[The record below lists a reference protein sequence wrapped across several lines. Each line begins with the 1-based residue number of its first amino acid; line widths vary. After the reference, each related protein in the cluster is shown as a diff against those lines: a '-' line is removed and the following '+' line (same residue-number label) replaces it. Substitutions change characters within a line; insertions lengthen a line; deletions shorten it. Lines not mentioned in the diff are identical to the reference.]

1 MFFMASS
8 VLIFSLESISSVCFL
23 TPEFAIIKSLNGD
36 FIFFKLL
43 LTPVSKKIVLPFD
56 IEY

>member
-1 MFFMASS
+1 MALS

-23 TPEFAIIKSLNGD
+23 TPEFAIIKFLNVY
-36 FIFFKLL
+36 FIFLKLL
-43 LTPVSKKIVLPFD
+43 LIPVSKKIVLPFD